1 MCARRFAEHLILVRR
16 MGPKCK
22 GSQADFQRFAG
33 VSRLKTTHKSEG
45 ICVRMIFDGGWKGA
59 DPRAG

>member
-33 VSRLKTTHKSEG
+33 VSRLKTTHKS
-45 ICVRMIFDGGWKGA
+45 GG
-59 DPRAG
+59 DLRSDDF